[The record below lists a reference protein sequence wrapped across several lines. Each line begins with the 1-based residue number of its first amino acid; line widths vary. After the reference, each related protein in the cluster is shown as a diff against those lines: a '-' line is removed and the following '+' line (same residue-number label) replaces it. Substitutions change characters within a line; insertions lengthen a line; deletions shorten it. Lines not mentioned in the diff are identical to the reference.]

1 MAIVIASPRAESW
14 DVAGV
19 VRPGFCVSFILGKKQ
34 GKMNHSEP
42 GWLETIAWS
51 KSSVARTLSSSR
63 GSRRHKLGVAV
74 ADRLHDHLLACL
86 KASPS

>member
-14 DVAGV
+14 GVAGV

-34 GKMNHSEP
+34 GKINH
-42 GWLETIAWS
+42 TIAWS

-63 GSRRHKLGVAV
+63 GSRRHKLGVVV
-74 ADRLHDHLLACL
+74 AGRLHDHLLACL